1 MRRRTTEI
9 SFLLLGRNVYA
20 LLPLFSIPRYLRHGA
35 MKEEARHN
43 RGWKQQQPTLE
54 ELIVAKAELTSG
66 DTSGLV
72 YVQSSH
78 GAAFLIQPRKEVVK
92 LLEGKIASIKKQQ
105 QHK

>member
-1 MRRRTTEI
+1 MFTHFAAIFIYLPVRT
-9 SFLLLGRNVYA
+9 
-20 LLPLFSIPRYLRHGA
+20 
-35 MKEEARHN
+35 MKEETKHN

-72 YVQSSH
+72 YVQSSP
-78 GAAFLIQPRKEVVK
+78 GAAFFIQPRKEVVK
-92 LLEGKIASIKKQQ
+92 LLEGKIASIKTQQQQQQQ

>member
-1 MRRRTTEI
+1 
-9 SFLLLGRNVYA
+9 
-20 LLPLFSIPRYLRHGA
+20 

>member
-1 MRRRTTEI
+1 
-9 SFLLLGRNVYA
+9 
-20 LLPLFSIPRYLRHGA
+20 
-35 MKEEARHN
+35 
-43 RGWKQQQPTLE
+43 
-54 ELIVAKAELTSG
+54 VAKAELTSG